1 MIPSPFLGRY
11 LVNWIVAQ
19 TAERA
24 EQAVIEEVK
33 ARIASGDLGNYEGAL
48 FKDAFKSNRALE
60 AEFRRVE
67 LGVIAATKAELV
79 GLLDKMRMPKSMK
92 IGSLK
97 LYYGKLLGR
106 RLAIVES
113 GNGFQGTRDGLT
125 ALLRIFHPSRVAS
138 IGFAKSLNPKLTN
151 GVIFVPERILREDG
165 SVFEL
170 NAPARPVV
178 ASEDA
183 PQALTAE
190 PCAEVATAPTTAPAT
205 EPDATVAPDA
215 DPEVEGVLVCAPVKV
230 EERVPEP
237 TPEELEFLA
246 RFRTG
251 RLISLDSGRPAPE
264 IRELGDAYD
273 HETLAVA
280 EFCAEFGVPFLTLR
294 ATYEASKAT
303 GVSRE
308 AKKVVASNQSF
319 ARSLGAFLGATM
331 KKPSAALDV
340 YKIKQEE
347 LQAADKLA
355 DALSRVVSTLRIEE
369 PDVAPTS

>member
-24 EQAVIEEVK
+24 EQAVIEEMK
-33 ARIASGDLGNYEGAL
+33 ARMASGDLGNYEGAL
-48 FKDAFKSNRALE
+48 FKGAFKTNRVIE

-79 GLLDKMRMPKSMK
+79 GLLDKMGTPKSMK

-97 LYYGKLLGR
+97 LYYGKLRGR

-125 ALLRIFHPSRVAS
+125 ALLRIFRPSRVAS
-138 IGFAKSLNPKLTN
+138 IGFAKSLNPELTN

-170 NAPARPVV
+170 NAPARPTV

-190 PCAEVATAPTTAPAT
+190 PCAEVAIAPAPAT
-205 EPDATVAPDA
+205 EPDATVAPGA
-215 DPEVEGVLVCAPVKV
+215 DPEVEGALVCAPVKV
-230 EERVPEP
+230 EERVPESA
-237 TPEELEFLA
+237 PEELEFLA

-264 IRELGDAYD
+264 ICELGDAYD
-273 HETLAVA
+273 HEALGVA

-294 ATYEASKAT
+294 ATYELSKAT

-319 ARSLGAFLGATM
+319 ARSLGAFFGATM

>member
-24 EQAVIEEVK
+24 EQAIIEEVK
-33 ARIASGDLGNYEGAL
+33 TRMTSGDLGNYEGVL
-48 FKDAFKSNRALE
+48 FKDAFRSSRAIE
-60 AEFRRVE
+60 AAFRHVE
-67 LGVIAATKAELV
+67 LGVIAATKTELV
-79 GLLDKMRMPKSMK
+79 GLLDKMGTPKSMK
-92 IGSLK
+92 IGALK
-97 LYYGKLLGR
+97 LYYGRLGGR

-125 ALLRIFHPSRVAS
+125 ALLRLFRPSRVVS
-138 IGFAKSLNPKLTN
+138 IGFAKSLNPELTN
-151 GVIFVPERILREDG
+151 GVIFVPEKILREDG
-165 SVFEL
+165 SSFEL
-170 NAPARPVV
+170 RAPERPAI
-178 ASEDA
+178 ASEEEPKA
-183 PQALTAE
+183 P
-190 PCAEVATAPTTAPAT
+190 T
-205 EPDATVAPDA
+205 EPDAEPDGA
-215 DPEVEGVLVCAPVKV
+215 LVSASDD
-230 EERVPEP
+230 EERVLEP
-237 TPEELEFLA
+237 VPEELEFLA
-246 RFRTG
+246 RFRAG

-273 HETLAVA
+273 HEALAVA

-294 ATYEASKAT
+294 ATYESSKAS

-319 ARSLGAFLGATM
+319 ARSLGAFFGATM
-331 KKPSAALDV
+331 KKPSAAIDV

-369 PDVAPTS
+369 EDAASS

>member
-24 EQAVIEEVK
+24 EQAIIEEVK
-33 ARIASGDLGNYEGAL
+33 TRMTSGDLGNYEGVL
-48 FKDAFKSNRALE
+48 FKDAFRSSRAIE
-60 AEFRRVE
+60 AAFRHVE

-79 GLLDKMRMPKSMK
+79 GLLDKMGTPKSMK
-92 IGSLK
+92 IGALK
-97 LYYGKLLGR
+97 LYYGRLGGR

-125 ALLRIFHPSRVAS
+125 ALLRLFRPSRVVS
-138 IGFAKSLNPKLTN
+138 IGFAKSLNPEITN
-151 GVIFVPERILREDG
+151 GVIFVPEKILREDG
-165 SVFEL
+165 SSFEL
-170 NAPARPVV
+170 RAPERPAI
-178 ASEDA
+178 ASEEEPKA
-183 PQALTAE
+183 PTSE
-190 PCAEVATAPTTAPAT
+190 PCAESPT
-205 EPDATVAPDA
+205 EPDAESDGA
-215 DPEVEGVLVCAPVKV
+215 LVSASED
-230 EERVPEP
+230 EERVLEP
-237 TPEELEFLA
+237 VPEELEFLA
-246 RFRTG
+246 RFRVG

-273 HETLAVA
+273 HEALAVA

-294 ATYEASKAT
+294 ATYESSKAS

-319 ARSLGAFLGATM
+319 ARSLGAFFGATM
-331 KKPSAALDV
+331 KKPSAAIDV

-369 PDVAPTS
+369 EDAASS

>member
-24 EQAVIEEVK
+24 EQAIIEEVK
-33 ARIASGDLGNYEGAL
+33 TRMESGDLGNYEGVL
-48 FKDAFKSNRALE
+48 FKDAFKSGRAIE
-60 AEFRRVE
+60 AAFRHVE

-79 GLLDKMRMPKSMK
+79 GLLDKMGTPKSMK
-92 IGSLK
+92 IGALK
-97 LYYGKLLGR
+97 LYYGKLGGR

-125 ALLRIFHPSRVAS
+125 ALLRLFRPSRVVS
-138 IGFAKSLNPKLTN
+138 IGFAKSLNPELTN
-151 GVIFVPERILREDG
+151 GVIFVPEKLLREDG
-165 SVFEL
+165 SIFEL
-170 NAPARPVV
+170 SAPERP
-178 ASEDA
+178 AIAPEEEPKAPTSESCA
-183 PQALTAE
+183 ESPTEPVAE
-190 PCAEVATAPTTAPAT
+190 P
-205 EPDATVAPDA
+205 D
-215 DPEVEGVLVCAPVKV
+215 GVVVCAPDE
-230 EERVPEP
+230 EERALEP
-237 TPEELEFLA
+237 VPEELEFLA
-246 RFRTG
+246 RFRAG

-273 HETLAVA
+273 HEALAVA

-294 ATYEASKAT
+294 ATYESSKAS

-319 ARSLGAFLGATM
+319 ARSLGAFFGATM
-331 KKPSAALDV
+331 KKPSAAIDV

-369 PDVAPTS
+369 EDAASS

>member
-11 LVNWIVAQ
+11 LVSWIVAQ

-24 EQAVIEEVK
+24 EQAVVEEVK
-33 ARIASGDLGNYEGAL
+33 ARMASGDLGNYEGVL
-48 FKDAFKSNRALE
+48 FKDAFKSKRAIE
-60 AEFRRVE
+60 AEFRHVE

-79 GLLDKMRMPKSMK
+79 GLLDKMGTPKSIK
-92 IGSLK
+92 IGALK
-97 LYYGKLLGR
+97 IYYGRLRGR

-125 ALLRIFHPSRVAS
+125 ALLRVFRPSRVVS
-138 IGFAKSLNPKLTN
+138 IGFAKSLNPELTN
-151 GVIFVPERILREDG
+151 GVIFVPEKILREDG
-165 SVFEL
+165 SIFEL
-170 NAPARPVV
+170 NAPERP
-178 ASEDA
+178 EIA
-183 PQALTAE
+183 PKDEPKALPSD
-190 PCAEVATAPTTAPAT
+190 PCAESPTELDASASYVSASEPVAN
-205 EPDATVAPDA
+205 
-215 DPEVEGVLVCAPVKV
+215 PEVDVEGALVCASA

-237 TPEELEFLA
+237 APEELEFLA

-251 RLISLDSGRPAPE
+251 RLISLESGLPAPE

-273 HETLAVA
+273 HEALAVA

-294 ATYEASKAT
+294 ATYESSKAT

-319 ARSLGAFLGATM
+319 ARSLGALFGATM

-355 DALSRVVSTLRIEE
+355 DALSRVVSTLRIEKE
-369 PDVAPTS
+369 NAASTS

>member
-24 EQAVIEEVK
+24 EQAIIEEVK
-33 ARIASGDLGNYEGAL
+33 TRMTSGDLGNYEGVL
-48 FKDAFKSNRALE
+48 FKDAFRSSRAIE
-60 AEFRRVE
+60 AAFRHVE

-79 GLLDKMRMPKSMK
+79 GLLDKMGTPKSMK
-92 IGSLK
+92 IGALK
-97 LYYGKLLGR
+97 LYYGRLGGR

-125 ALLRIFHPSRVAS
+125 ALLRLFRPSRVVS
-138 IGFAKSLNPKLTN
+138 IGFAKSLNPELTN
-151 GVIFVPERILREDG
+151 GVIFVPEKILREDG
-165 SVFEL
+165 SSFEL
-170 NAPARPVV
+170 RAPERPAI
-178 ASEDA
+178 ASEEEPKA
-183 PQALTAE
+183 PTSE
-190 PCAEVATAPTTAPAT
+190 PCAESPT
-205 EPDATVAPDA
+205 EPDAEPDGA
-215 DPEVEGVLVCAPVKV
+215 LVCASDD
-230 EERVPEP
+230 EERVLEP
-237 TPEELEFLA
+237 VPEELEFLA
-246 RFRTG
+246 RFRAG

-273 HETLAVA
+273 HEALAVA

-294 ATYEASKAT
+294 ATYESSKAA

-319 ARSLGAFLGATM
+319 ARSLGAFFGATM
-331 KKPSAALDV
+331 KKPSAAIDV

-369 PDVAPTS
+369 EDAASS